1 MTVQT
6 FIIMTAA
13 DKTAAQAIN
22 DDNAAVMPRLVDNTL
37 APSDIAGK
45 WVAPARILND
55 PAYSRWVASL
65 SVLPRQIL
73 DADMIFAPVLDA

>member
-6 FIIMTAA
+6 FVIMTAA
-13 DKTAAQAIN
+13 DKSAAQALN

-55 PAYSRWVASL
+55 PAYGRWFDSL